1 MGFLI
6 SIIGSVVLTYV
17 IIIVLLNVGT
27 FSKRLGPLG
36 PFEKAGPY
44 GLILVVCAAGTI
56 WFFIFSILLSFIV
69 F

>member
-36 PFEKAGPY
+36 PFEKAGPN
-44 GLILVVCAAGTI
+44 GLVHVVCVAGTI
-56 WFFIFSILLSFIV
+56 WFFIYLILFSFIV

>member
-6 SIIGSVVLTYV
+6 SVIGSLALTYV
-17 IIIVLLNVGT
+17 VIIKLLNVGS

-44 GLILVVCAAGTI
+44 GLILVVCAAGII

>member
-44 GLILVVCAAGTI
+44 GLVLVVCVAGTI
-56 WFFIFSILLSFIV
+56 WFFIFFILFSFIV

>member
-6 SIIGSVVLTYV
+6 SVIGSLALTYV
-17 IIIVLLNVGT
+17 VIIKLLNVGS

>member
-1 MGFLI
+1 VGFLI
-6 SIIGSVVLTYV
+6 SVIGSLALTYV
-17 IIIVLLNVGT
+17 VIIKLLNVGS

>member
-6 SIIGSVVLTYV
+6 SVIGSVALTYV
-17 IIIVLLNVGT
+17 VIIVLLNVGS

>member
-1 MGFLI
+1 VGFLI
-6 SIIGSVVLTYV
+6 SVIGSLALTYV
-17 IIIVLLNVGT
+17 VIIKLLNVGS

-44 GLILVVCAAGTI
+44 GLILVVCAAGII

>member
-36 PFEKAGPY
+36 PFEIAGRY
-44 GLILVVCAAGTI
+44 GLVLVVCVAGTI
-56 WFFIFSILLSFIV
+56 WFFIFFILFSFIV

>member
-6 SIIGSVVLTYV
+6 SIIGSLALTYV
-17 IIIVLLNVGT
+17 VIIKLLNVGA
-27 FSKRLGPLG
+27 FAKRLGPLG

-44 GLILVVCAAGTI
+44 GLILVVCVAGTI

>member
-36 PFEKAGPY
+36 AFEKAGPY
-44 GLILVVCAAGTI
+44 GLVLVVCVAGTI
-56 WFFIFSILLSFIV
+56 WFFIFFILFSFIV

>member
-6 SIIGSVVLTYV
+6 TIIGSVALTYV
-17 IIIVLLNVGT
+17 IIIVLLNVGS

>member
-6 SIIGSVVLTYV
+6 SVIGSLALTYV
-17 IIIVLLNVGT
+17 VIIKLLNVGS

-56 WFFIFSILLSFIV
+56 WFFIFYSLLYFIV